1 MTNDEKRKC
10 LKKWVAKF
18 PYIKPYVALS
28 DEVLKYTS
36 APAKLCE
43 SLVKDYCVCNALS
56 SIYKYSTSMLPA
68 ADNMYKHSDIRVI
81 KGKEQDKKTVS
92 IDTKYPSWNFSKSS
106 VMWFEVDKNKASKA
120 DKLMYV
126 GPDGYCWI
134 LDRQKSLEALASKK
148 PYAGKSGDTL
158 CNFTFDEL
166 AECGA
171 VKELKTLVG
180 VFNDVDKEFQ
190 NV

>member
-1 MTNDEKRKC
+1 MTTDEKKKC
-10 LKKWVAKF
+10 LEKWLAKF
-18 PYIKPYVALS
+18 PYIKPYVSLS
-28 DEVLKYTS
+28 DEVLKHTS

-56 SIYKYSTSMLPA
+56 SIYGRKTSMLPV
-68 ADNMYKHSDIRVI
+68 ADNMYKHSDMRAEGRD
-81 KGKEQDKKTVS
+81 GKMVS
-92 IDTKYPSWNFSKSS
+92 IDTKYPSWNFSRSS

-134 LDRQKSLEALASKK
+134 LDRKESLKALALKK
-148 PYAGKSGDTL
+148 PYVGKSGETL

-171 VKELKTLVG
+171 VKELKTLIG
-180 VFNDVDKEFQ
+180 VFNEVDEELK

>member
-1 MTNDEKRKC
+1 MTTDEKRKC
-10 LKKWVAKF
+10 LEKWLAKF
-18 PYIKPYVALS
+18 PYLKPYVSLS

-56 SIYKYSTSMLPA
+56 SRYGCSTSMLPA
-68 ADNMYKHSDIRVI
+68 ADNMSKHSDIRVE
-81 KGKEQDKKTVS
+81 GRDKKMVS
-92 IDTKYPSWNFSKSS
+92 VDTKYPSWNFSRSS
-106 VMWFEVDKNKASKA
+106 VMWFEVGKNKASKA

-134 LDRQKSLEALASKK
+134 LDRKESLKALASK
-148 PYAGKSGDTL
+148 PLYVGQSGDTL
-158 CNFTFDEL
+158 CRFTFDEL
-166 AECGA
+166 AKCGA
-171 VKELKTLVG
+171 AKELKTLMG
-180 VFNDVDKEFQ
+180 VFDEVDEELK